1 MPRGLTVKSIETF
14 RRESLALVR
23 ITASD
28 GKSGWGQ
35 IAPYEADIS
44 AEVLHRLIARLVI
57 GRDISEIDAI
67 NDAVI
72 DAQLKFPWSFLC
84 RALAGVD
91 TALWDLYG
99 QITGK
104 PVAVLLGGSVRPL
117 PAYGSSMRRD
127 ISPADEATRLA
138 RLRDQFGCKAFK
150 IRLGTPGGRNRDA
163 APGRSEAII
172 PAVRKAVGPAIE
184 LHADANSC
192 YTPDVAIPMG
202 RRLEDSGYAAF
213 EEPCPYWELEWT
225 QEVTRA
231 LSIDVQG
238 GEQDNDMA
246 QWRRMIAMR
255 AVDIVQ
261 PDICYVGGLTRAW
274 RVAKMAEAA
283 GLVTKPHAANV
294 SLVTVFT
301 MHLLAALPKAGA
313 VEFSIED
320 DAAITKQAQGDV
332 RSRAGDEGRPCGD
345 AGRSGMG
352 RTHQGRL
359 AGSRGAPGQSGVG
372 IRAGVLLTLQ
382 SPRDQRALEERRQV
396 LGFGRPRRQLGDAVL
411 RQCARDERGYVT
423 RRVANGL
430 QPIGHLEPL
439 HEPGD
444 AVRKNAAG
452 VGVLHASDVGAQCRR
467 RFEVTRWVRRRRE
480 SEHRRRVQDHR
491 DSMRHERMI
500 ARVAGG
506 AKLLHVARKPD
517 RTSRAAGA
525 RRHCRTRRRHTTRP
539 ESSARAPRRLTDLR
553 RRERGTRATM
563 RRACSAQMSLIGF
576 DPW

>member
-1 MPRGLTVKSIETF
+1 MTPTRRRFLQQVVGGAGLTAAAPPAAYAASSAPSSAQRSDPPPANSRYDYLGRTPGYRDWAVVPRGLTVKSIETY
-14 RRESLALVR
+14 RRDSLGLVR

-28 GKSGWGQ
+28 GRAGWGQ
-35 IAPYEADIS
+35 MAPYEPDIS
-44 AEVLHRLIARLVI
+44 AEVLHRLIAKLVI

-72 DAQLKFPWSFLC
+72 DAQLKFPWSFVC

-104 PVAVLLGGSVRPL
+104 PVAVMLGGSVRPL

-127 ISPADEATRLA
+127 ITPADEAARLA
-138 RLRDQFGCKAFK
+138 RLRDEVGCKAFK

-172 PAVRKAVGPAIE
+172 PAVRKALGPDIE

-202 RRLEDSGYAAF
+202 RRLEDNGYAAF

-231 LSIDVQG
+231 LEMDVQG

-261 PDICYVGGLTRAW
+261 PDICYTGGLTRAW
-274 RVAKMAEAA
+274 RVAKMAEAT

-301 MHLLAALPKAGA
+301 MHMLAALPKAGE
-313 VEFSIED
+313 VEFSIEA
-320 DAAITKQAQGDV
+320 DAAITKLARAMFDPILEMKEGKAVMPDGPGWGV
-332 RSRAGDEGRPCGD
+332 RIKPEW
-345 AGRSGMG
+345 
-352 RTHQGRL
+352 L
-359 AGSRGAPGQSGVG
+359 AA
-372 IRAGVLLTLQ
+372 A
-382 SPRDQRALEERRQV
+382 ERR
-396 LGFGRPRRQLGDAVL
+396 
-411 RQCARDERGYVT
+411 VT
-423 RRVANGL
+423 
-430 QPIGHLEPL
+430 
-439 HEPGD
+439 
-444 AVRKNAAG
+444 
-452 VGVLHASDVGAQCRR
+452 GA
-467 RFEVTRWVRRRRE
+467 
-480 SEHRRRVQDHR
+480 
-491 DSMRHERMI
+491 
-500 ARVAGG
+500 
-506 AKLLHVARKPD
+506 
-517 RTSRAAGA
+517 
-525 RRHCRTRRRHTTRP
+525 
-539 ESSARAPRRLTDLR
+539 
-553 RRERGTRATM
+553 
-563 RRACSAQMSLIGF
+563 
-576 DPW
+576 

>member
-1 MPRGLTVKSIETF
+1 MRTRSRSRRRFLEQVVGGAALSAAAPSLISAAEQAAPPATGSGHYGYLGRTPGYKDWAIVPRGLTVKSIETF
-14 RRESLALVR
+14 QRESLALVR

-28 GKSGWGQ
+28 GKIGWGQ

-44 AEVLHRLIARLVI
+44 TEVLHRLIARLVI

-127 ISPADEATRLA
+127 ITPGDEATRLA
-138 RLRDQFGCKAFK
+138 RIRDEVGCKAFK
-150 IRLGTPGGRNRDA
+150 IRLGTPGGRNKDA

-172 PAVRKAVGPAIE
+172 PAVRKAVGPKIE

-192 YTPDVAIPMG
+192 YTPDVAIEMG
-202 RRLEDSGYAAF
+202 RRLEDSNYAAF

-225 QEVTRA
+225 QEVTRT
-231 LSIDVQG
+231 LKKIDVQG
-238 GEQDNDMA
+238 GEQDNDLA
-246 QWRRMIAMR
+246 QFRRMIAMR

-301 MHLLAALPKAGA
+301 MHLLAALPKAGE
-313 VEFSIED
+313 VEFSIEN
-320 DAAITKQAQGDV
+320 DAGITKQA
-332 RSRAGDEGRPCGD
+332 RAMFDPALEMKEGRAVMPTDG
-345 AGRSGMG
+345 
-352 RTHQGRL
+352 
-359 AGSRGAPGQSGVG
+359 PGWGVR
-372 IRAGVLLTLQ
+372 IRQDWLSA
-382 SPRDQRALEERRQV
+382 
-396 LGFGRPRRQLGDAVL
+396 
-411 RQCARDERGYVT
+411 
-423 RRVANGL
+423 ANHR
-430 QPIGHLEPL
+430 I
-439 HEPGD
+439 
-444 AVRKNAAG
+444 
-452 VGVLHASDVGAQCRR
+452 
-467 RFEVTRWVRRRRE
+467 
-480 SEHRRRVQDHR
+480 SE
-491 DSMRHERMI
+491 
-500 ARVAGG
+500 
-506 AKLLHVARKPD
+506 K
-517 RTSRAAGA
+517 
-525 RRHCRTRRRHTTRP
+525 
-539 ESSARAPRRLTDLR
+539 
-553 RRERGTRATM
+553 
-563 RRACSAQMSLIGF
+563 
-576 DPW
+576 

>member
-1 MPRGLTVKSIETF
+1 MTRSRRRFLAQAARGAAVAAVAPAAAAAASAASAIEDHPPGRGPYHHLGRTDGYRDWAVVPRGLTVKSIETF
-14 RRESLALVR
+14 QRESLALVR

-28 GKSGWGQ
+28 GRTGWGQ

-44 AEVLHRLIARLVI
+44 AMVLHRLIARRVV
-57 GRDISEIDAI
+57 GRDVSEIDAI
-67 NDAVI
+67 NDDII

-138 RLRDQFGCKAFK
+138 RLRDTFGCKAFK
-150 IRLGTPGGRNRDA
+150 IRLGTPGGRNQDA
-163 APGRSEAII
+163 APGRSETII
-172 PAVRKAVGPAIE
+172 PAVRKAVGPGIE

-192 YTPDVAIPMG
+192 YTPDVAIAMG
-202 RRLEDSGYAAF
+202 RRLEDARYAAF

-231 LSIDVQG
+231 LDIDVQG
-238 GEQDNDMA
+238 GEQDNDLA

-301 MHLLAALPKAGA
+301 MHMLAALPKAGE

-320 DAAITKQAQGDV
+320 DAAITRQARAMFDPALEMKDGRAVMPEGAGWGV
-332 RSRAGDEGRPCGD
+332 RIKPDW
-345 AGRSGMG
+345 
-352 RTHQGRL
+352 L
-359 AGSRGAPGQSGVG
+359 AGA
-372 IRAGVLLTLQ
+372 
-382 SPRDQRALEERRQV
+382 DRQV
-396 LGFGRPRRQLGDAVL
+396 
-411 RQCARDERGYVT
+411 
-423 RRVANGL
+423 
-430 QPIGHLEPL
+430 
-439 HEPGD
+439 
-444 AVRKNAAG
+444 
-452 VGVLHASDVGAQCRR
+452 
-467 RFEVTRWVRRRRE
+467 
-480 SEHRRRVQDHR
+480 
-491 DSMRHERMI
+491 
-500 ARVAGG
+500 
-506 AKLLHVARKPD
+506 
-517 RTSRAAGA
+517 TSV
-525 RRHCRTRRRHTTRP
+525 
-539 ESSARAPRRLTDLR
+539 
-553 RRERGTRATM
+553 
-563 RRACSAQMSLIGF
+563 
-576 DPW
+576 

>member
-1 MPRGLTVKSIETF
+1 MTPTRRSFLRQVVSGATLTAAAPPRAHAASAEQSGQPPVKGRYDYLGRTPGYREWAVVPRGLTVKSIETF
-14 RRESLALVR
+14 RRDSLGLVR

-28 GKSGWGQ
+28 GKTGWGQ
-35 IAPYEADIS
+35 MAPYEPDIS
-44 AEVLHRLIARLVI
+44 AEVLHRLVARLVV
-57 GRDISEIDAI
+57 GRDISDIDAI

-72 DAQLKFPWSFLC
+72 DAQLKFPWSFVC

-127 ISPADEATRLA
+127 ITPADEAARLA
-138 RLRDQFGCKAFK
+138 RLRDEVGCKAFK

-172 PAVRKAVGPAIE
+172 PAVRKAVGPHIE

-231 LSIDVQG
+231 LEMDVQG

-261 PDICYVGGLTRAW
+261 PDICYTGGLTRAW

-301 MHLLAALPKAGA
+301 MHMLAALPKAGE
-313 VEFSIED
+313 VEFSIEA
-320 DAAITKQAQGDV
+320 DAAITKLARSMFDPMLEMKDGKAVMPEGPGWGV
-332 RSRAGDEGRPCGD
+332 RIKPEW
-345 AGRSGMG
+345 
-352 RTHQGRL
+352 L
-359 AGSRGAPGQSGVG
+359 AA
-372 IRAGVLLTLQ
+372 A
-382 SPRDQRALEERRQV
+382 ERR
-396 LGFGRPRRQLGDAVL
+396 
-411 RQCARDERGYVT
+411 VT
-423 RRVANGL
+423 
-430 QPIGHLEPL
+430 
-439 HEPGD
+439 
-444 AVRKNAAG
+444 
-452 VGVLHASDVGAQCRR
+452 GA
-467 RFEVTRWVRRRRE
+467 
-480 SEHRRRVQDHR
+480 
-491 DSMRHERMI
+491 
-500 ARVAGG
+500 
-506 AKLLHVARKPD
+506 
-517 RTSRAAGA
+517 
-525 RRHCRTRRRHTTRP
+525 
-539 ESSARAPRRLTDLR
+539 
-553 RRERGTRATM
+553 
-563 RRACSAQMSLIGF
+563 
-576 DPW
+576 

>member
-1 MPRGLTVKSIETF
+1 MTRTRRTRRRFLEQLVTGAALSAAAPSLVSADSSSPSGPSGAPEQGAASSAGSTGSSGSGGSSGNGRYDYLGRTPGYRDWAVVPRGLTVKSIETF
-14 RRESLALVR
+14 QREQLALVR

-28 GKSGWGQ
+28 GKTGWGQ

-44 AEVLHRLIARLVI
+44 TEVLHRLIARLVI

-138 RLRDQFGCKAFK
+138 KLRDELGCKAFK

-172 PAVRKAVGPAIE
+172 PAVRKAVGPNIE

-192 YTPDVAIPMG
+192 YTPDVAIEFG
-202 RRLEDSGYAAF
+202 RRLEDANYAAF

-225 QEVTRA
+225 QEVTRT
-231 LSIDVQG
+231 LKKIDVQG
-238 GEQDNDMA
+238 GEQDNDLA
-246 QWRRMIAMR
+246 QFRRMIAMR

-301 MHLLAALPKAGA
+301 MHLLAALPKAGE
-313 VEFSIED
+313 VEFSIEN
-320 DAAITKQAQGDV
+320 DASITKQARAMFDPVLEMKDGRAVMPDGPGWGV
-332 RSRAGDEGRPCGD
+332 RIKPDW
-345 AGRSGMG
+345 
-352 RTHQGRL
+352 L
-359 AGSRGAPGQSGVG
+359 AGA
-372 IRAGVLLTLQ
+372 
-382 SPRDQRALEERRQV
+382 QR
-396 LGFGRPRRQLGDAVL
+396 
-411 RQCARDERGYVT
+411 
-423 RRVANGL
+423 
-430 QPIGHLEPL
+430 
-439 HEPGD
+439 
-444 AVRKNAAG
+444 
-452 VGVLHASDVGAQCRR
+452 
-467 RFEVTRWVRRRRE
+467 
-480 SEHRRRVQDHR
+480 
-491 DSMRHERMI
+491 
-500 ARVAGG
+500 
-506 AKLLHVARKPD
+506 
-517 RTSRAAGA
+517 RTS
-525 RRHCRTRRRHTTRP
+525 P
-539 ESSARAPRRLTDLR
+539 AP
-553 RRERGTRATM
+553 AKN
-563 RRACSAQMSLIGF
+563 
-576 DPW
+576 P

>member
-1 MPRGLTVKSIETF
+1 MTPTRRRFLQQVAGGVALTATAHPAAHAASSAQTSGPPPALGRYDHLGRIPGYRDFAVVPRGLTVKSIETF
-14 RRESLALVR
+14 RRDSLGLVR

-28 GKSGWGQ
+28 GKTGWGQ
-35 IAPYEADIS
+35 MAPYEPDIS
-44 AEVLHRLIARLVI
+44 AEVLHRLVARLVI
-57 GRDISEIDAI
+57 GRDISDIDAI

-72 DAQLKFPWSFLC
+72 DAQLKFPWSFVC

-127 ISPADEATRLA
+127 ITPADEATRLA
-138 RLRDQFGCKAFK
+138 RLRDEVGCKAFK

-172 PAVRKAVGPAIE
+172 PAVRKAVGPDIE

-231 LSIDVQG
+231 LRIDVQG

-261 PDICYVGGLTRAW
+261 PDICYTGGLTRAW

-301 MHLLAALPKAGA
+301 MHMLAALPKAGE
-313 VEFSIED
+313 VEFSIEA
-320 DAAITKQAQGDV
+320 DAAITKLARSMFDPVLEMKDGKAVMPEGPGWGV
-332 RSRAGDEGRPCGD
+332 RIKPEW
-345 AGRSGMG
+345 
-352 RTHQGRL
+352 L
-359 AGSRGAPGQSGVG
+359 AA
-372 IRAGVLLTLQ
+372 A
-382 SPRDQRALEERRQV
+382 ERRV
-396 LGFGRPRRQLGDAVL
+396 
-411 RQCARDERGYVT
+411 
-423 RRVANGL
+423 
-430 QPIGHLEPL
+430 
-439 HEPGD
+439 
-444 AVRKNAAG
+444 
-452 VGVLHASDVGAQCRR
+452 SGA
-467 RFEVTRWVRRRRE
+467 
-480 SEHRRRVQDHR
+480 
-491 DSMRHERMI
+491 
-500 ARVAGG
+500 
-506 AKLLHVARKPD
+506 
-517 RTSRAAGA
+517 
-525 RRHCRTRRRHTTRP
+525 
-539 ESSARAPRRLTDLR
+539 
-553 RRERGTRATM
+553 
-563 RRACSAQMSLIGF
+563 
-576 DPW
+576 

>member
-1 MPRGLTVKSIETF
+1 MTPTRRRFLQQVARSAALSAAAPSAAHSATAQRSGQPPANGRYDHLGRTPRYRDWAVVPRGLTVKSIETF
-14 RRESLALVR
+14 RRDSLGLVR

-28 GKSGWGQ
+28 GRTGWGQ
-35 IAPYEADIS
+35 MAPYEADIS

-57 GRDISEIDAI
+57 GRDISDIDAI

-99 QITGK
+99 QIADK

-127 ISPADEATRLA
+127 ISPADEAARLA
-138 RLRDQFGCKAFK
+138 RLRDELGYRAFK

-172 PAVRKAVGPAIE
+172 PAVRKAVGPGIE

-202 RRLEDSGYAAF
+202 RRLEESGYAAF

-231 LSIDVQG
+231 LRMDVQG

-261 PDICYVGGLTRAW
+261 PDICYTGGLTRAW

-301 MHLLAALPKAGA
+301 MHMLAALPKAGE
-313 VEFSIED
+313 VEFSIES
-320 DAAITKQAQGDV
+320 DAPITRQARSMFDPILEMKEGKALMPEGPGWGV
-332 RSRAGDEGRPCGD
+332 RIKPEWVA
-345 AGRSGMG
+345 A
-352 RTHQGRL
+352 
-359 AGSRGAPGQSGVG
+359 A
-372 IRAGVLLTLQ
+372 
-382 SPRDQRALEERRQV
+382 ERRV
-396 LGFGRPRRQLGDAVL
+396 
-411 RQCARDERGYVT
+411 
-423 RRVANGL
+423 
-430 QPIGHLEPL
+430 
-439 HEPGD
+439 
-444 AVRKNAAG
+444 
-452 VGVLHASDVGAQCRR
+452 S
-467 RFEVTRWVRRRRE
+467 
-480 SEHRRRVQDHR
+480 
-491 DSMRHERMI
+491 
-500 ARVAGG
+500 GG
-506 AKLLHVARKPD
+506 
-517 RTSRAAGA
+517 
-525 RRHCRTRRRHTTRP
+525 
-539 ESSARAPRRLTDLR
+539 
-553 RRERGTRATM
+553 
-563 RRACSAQMSLIGF
+563 
-576 DPW
+576 

>member
-1 MPRGLTVKSIETF
+1 MTPTRRRFLQQVVSGAAVTAAAPPAAHAASPAQPPDQPASNSRYDYLGRTANYRDFAVVPRGLTVKSIETF
-14 RRESLALVR
+14 RRDSLGLVR

-28 GKSGWGQ
+28 GKTGWGQ
-35 IAPYEADIS
+35 MAPYEPDIS
-44 AEVLHRLIARLVI
+44 AEVLHRLVARLVI
-57 GRDISEIDAI
+57 GRDISDIDAI

-72 DAQLKFPWSFLC
+72 DAQLKFPWSFVC

-99 QITGK
+99 QMTGK

-127 ISPADEATRLA
+127 ITPADEAARLA
-138 RLRDQFGCKAFK
+138 RLRDEVGCKAFK

-172 PAVRKAVGPAIE
+172 PAVRKAVGPHIE

-231 LSIDVQG
+231 LKMDVQG

-261 PDICYVGGLTRAW
+261 PDICYTGGLTRAW

-301 MHLLAALPKAGA
+301 MHMLAALPKAGE
-313 VEFSIED
+313 VEFSIEA
-320 DAAITKQAQGDV
+320 DAAITKLARSMFDPVLEMKDGKAVMPEGPGWGV
-332 RSRAGDEGRPCGD
+332 RIKPEW
-345 AGRSGMG
+345 
-352 RTHQGRL
+352 L
-359 AGSRGAPGQSGVG
+359 AA
-372 IRAGVLLTLQ
+372 A
-382 SPRDQRALEERRQV
+382 ERRV
-396 LGFGRPRRQLGDAVL
+396 
-411 RQCARDERGYVT
+411 
-423 RRVANGL
+423 
-430 QPIGHLEPL
+430 
-439 HEPGD
+439 
-444 AVRKNAAG
+444 
-452 VGVLHASDVGAQCRR
+452 SGA
-467 RFEVTRWVRRRRE
+467 
-480 SEHRRRVQDHR
+480 
-491 DSMRHERMI
+491 
-500 ARVAGG
+500 
-506 AKLLHVARKPD
+506 
-517 RTSRAAGA
+517 
-525 RRHCRTRRRHTTRP
+525 
-539 ESSARAPRRLTDLR
+539 
-553 RRERGTRATM
+553 
-563 RRACSAQMSLIGF
+563 
-576 DPW
+576 

>member
-1 MPRGLTVKSIETF
+1 MTPTRRRFLKQVASSAALTAAAPSIANAASSAQGSAPPAIAGRYDHLGRTPGYRDWAVVPRGLTVKSIETF
-14 RRESLALVR
+14 RRDQLGLVR

-28 GKSGWGQ
+28 GSTGWGQ
-35 IAPYEADIS
+35 MAPYEPDIS
-44 AEVLHRLIARLVI
+44 AEVLHRLIARIVI
-57 GRDISEIDAI
+57 GRDISDIDAI

-127 ISPADEATRLA
+127 ISPVDEATRLA
-138 RLRDQFGCKAFK
+138 RLRDEVGCKAFK

-231 LSIDVQG
+231 LSMDVQG

-246 QWRRMIAMR
+246 QWRRMITMR

-261 PDICYVGGLTRAW
+261 PDICYTGGLTRAW

-301 MHLLAALPKAGA
+301 MHMLAALPKAGE
-313 VEFSIED
+313 VEFSIEA
-320 DAAITKQAQGDV
+320 DAAITKLARAMFDPVLEMKEGLAVMPDGPGWGV
-332 RSRAGDEGRPCGD
+332 RIKPEW
-345 AGRSGMG
+345 
-352 RTHQGRL
+352 L
-359 AGSRGAPGQSGVG
+359 ATA
-372 IRAGVLLTLQ
+372 
-382 SPRDQRALEERRQV
+382 ERRV
-396 LGFGRPRRQLGDAVL
+396 
-411 RQCARDERGYVT
+411 
-423 RRVANGL
+423 
-430 QPIGHLEPL
+430 
-439 HEPGD
+439 
-444 AVRKNAAG
+444 
-452 VGVLHASDVGAQCRR
+452 S
-467 RFEVTRWVRRRRE
+467 
-480 SEHRRRVQDHR
+480 
-491 DSMRHERMI
+491 
-500 ARVAGG
+500 
-506 AKLLHVARKPD
+506 
-517 RTSRAAGA
+517 
-525 RRHCRTRRRHTTRP
+525 
-539 ESSARAPRRLTDLR
+539 
-553 RRERGTRATM
+553 GT
-563 RRACSAQMSLIGF
+563 
-576 DPW
+576 